1 LEFGVHLEGKV
12 YCKWNWDVK
21 IITGCS
27 RICIRH
33 CGKTLIGNIESI
45 LDFVMYRNVGR
56 CTCSGSNEL

>member
-1 LEFGVHLEGKV
+1 M
-12 YCKWNWDVK
+12 K
-21 IITGCS
+21 IITRCS